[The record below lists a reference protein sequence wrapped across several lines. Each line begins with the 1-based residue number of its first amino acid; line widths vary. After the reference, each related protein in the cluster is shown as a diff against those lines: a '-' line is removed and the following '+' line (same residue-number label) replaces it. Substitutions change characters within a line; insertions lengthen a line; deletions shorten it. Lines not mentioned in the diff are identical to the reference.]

1 MSIVN
6 SFFKENLIN
15 KGVNR
20 YNLKPISVADY
31 SPYKYFNKV
40 LYISGQLP
48 IVNGKLKYCGKIGK
62 DINERDS
69 EDSILICVSNILW
82 NVCYFLE
89 NTNEKVAHIG
99 CLSLKGYFNAINSYE
114 EHSRLLDKAS
124 RLIVEVLGPELGKH
138 SRLAIGCASLP
149 KNSPVEIEAIFSIL

>member
-114 EHSRLLDKAS
+114 EHPRLLDKAS

>member
-6 SFFKENLIN
+6 SFFKKNLIN

-20 YNLKPISVADY
+20 YNPIPISVANY
-31 SPYKYFNKV
+31 SPHKYFNNV

-48 IVNGKLKYCGKIGK
+48 MVDGKLKYIGKIGK
-62 DINERDS
+62 DINEEDL

-82 NVCYFLE
+82 NVSYFIE
-89 NTNEKVAHIG
+89 NTDQKVAHVG
-99 CLSLKGYFNAINSYE
+99 CLNLKGYFNATNSYE
-114 EHSRLLDKAS
+114 EHSKLLDKAS
-124 RLIVEVLGPELGKH
+124 SLIVDVLGPELGKH

-149 KNSPVEIEAIFSIL
+149 RNSPVEIEAIFSIL

>member
-31 SPYKYFNKV
+31 SPYKYFNNV

-62 DINERDS
+62 DINEKDS

-89 NTNEKVAHIG
+89 NTNKKAAHIG
-99 CLSLKGYFNAINSYE
+99 CLNLKGYFNAINSYE

>member
-6 SFFKENLIN
+6 NSFKEILIN

-20 YNLKPISVADY
+20 YNSKPISVADY
-31 SPYKYFNKV
+31 SPYKYFNNV

-62 DINERDS
+62 DINERNSKDA
-69 EDSILICVSNILW
+69 ILICVSNILW

>member
-6 SFFKENLIN
+6 SFFKEILIN

-20 YNLKPISVADY
+20 YNSQPISLADY
-31 SPYKYFNKV
+31 SPYKYFNNC

-62 DINERDS
+62 DINEKDL
-69 EDSILICVSNILW
+69 EDCILICVSNILW
-82 NVCYFLE
+82 NVHYFLE
-89 NTNEKVAHIG
+89 NTNEKVAQVG
-99 CLSLKGYFNAINSYE
+99 CLNLKGYFNAISSYE
-114 EHSRLLDKAS
+114 EHSKLLDKAS
-124 RLIVEVLGPELGKH
+124 KLLVEVLGQEHGKH

-149 KNSPVEIEAIFSIL
+149 KNSPVEIEATFSIL

>member
-31 SPYKYFNKV
+31 SPYKYFNNV

-62 DINERDS
+62 DINEKDS

>member
-6 SFFKENLIN
+6 SFFKEILIN

-20 YNLKPISVADY
+20 YNSQPISLADY
-31 SPYKYFNKV
+31 SPYKYFNNC

-69 EDSILICVSNILW
+69 EDAILVCVSNILW
-82 NVCYFLE
+82 NVYYFLE
-89 NTNEKVAHIG
+89 NTNEKVANIG
-99 CLSLKGYFNAINSYE
+99 CLNLKGYFNATNSYE

-124 RLIVEVLGPELGKH
+124 RFIVEVLGPELGKH

>member
-6 SFFKENLIN
+6 NSFKEILIN

-31 SPYKYFNKV
+31 SPYKYFNNV

-62 DINERDS
+62 DINE
-69 EDSILICVSNILW
+69 
-82 NVCYFLE
+82 
-89 NTNEKVAHIG
+89 K
-99 CLSLKGYFNAINSYE
+99 
-114 EHSRLLDKAS
+114 
-124 RLIVEVLGPELGKH
+124 EL
-138 SRLAIGCASLP
+138 RRML
-149 KNSPVEIEAIFSIL
+149 F

>member
-6 SFFKENLIN
+6 SFFKEILIN

-20 YNLKPISVADY
+20 YNSQPISLADY
-31 SPYKYFNKV
+31 SPYKYFNNC

-62 DINERDS
+62 DINEKDS

-99 CLSLKGYFNAINSYE
+99 CLNLKGYFNAINSYE

>member
-20 YNLKPISVADY
+20 YNLKPISVANY
-31 SPYKYFNKV
+31 SPYKYFNNV

-48 IVNGKLKYCGKIGK
+48 MVNGKLKYCGKIGK
-62 DINERDS
+62 DINEKDS

-82 NVCYFLE
+82 NVYYFLE
-89 NTNEKVAHIG
+89 NTNEKVAHVG
-99 CLSLKGYFNAINSYE
+99 CLNLKGYFNAINSYE
-114 EHSRLLDKAS
+114 EHSKLLDKAS
-124 RLIVEVLGPELGKH
+124 KLIVEVLGPEHGKH

>member
-31 SPYKYFNKV
+31 SPYKYFNNV

-48 IVNGKLKYCGKIGK
+48 MVNGKLKYSGKIGK
-62 DINERDS
+62 DINENDL
-69 EDSILICVSNILW
+69 EDCILICISNVLW

-89 NTNEKVAHIG
+89 ILQFDYNEKLEDYKYQQHQ
-99 CLSLKGYFNAINSYE
+99 
-114 EHSRLLDKAS
+114 
-124 RLIVEVLGPELGKH
+124 
-138 SRLAIGCASLP
+138 
-149 KNSPVEIEAIFSIL
+149 

>member
-6 SFFKENLIN
+6 SFFKENLID

-20 YNLKPISVADY
+20 YNLKPISVANY
-31 SPYKYFNKV
+31 SPYKYFNNV

-62 DINERDS
+62 DINEKES
-69 EDSILICVSNILW
+69 EDSILICISNILW
-82 NVCYFLE
+82 NVYYFLE
-89 NTNEKVAHIG
+89 NTNEKIGHIG
-99 CLSLKGYFNAINSYE
+99 CLNLKGYFNAINSYE

-124 RLIVEVLGPELGKH
+124 KLIVEVLGPELGKH

>member
-6 SFFKENLIN
+6 SFFKENLIS

-20 YNLKPISVADY
+20 FNSIPISVANY
-31 SPYKYFNKV
+31 SPYKYFNNV

-48 IVNGKLKYCGKIGK
+48 IVNGKLKYYGKIGE
-62 DINERDS
+62 DINKNDS
-69 EDSILICVSNILW
+69 ENCILICITNILW

-89 NTNEKVAHIG
+89 NTNHEVAHVG
-99 CLSLKGYFNAINSYE
+99 CLNLKGYFNAVNSYE
-114 EHSRLLDKAS
+114 EHSKLLDIAS
-124 RLIVEVLGPELGKH
+124 TLIVEVLGPDHGKH
-138 SRLAIGCASLP
+138 SRLAVGCASLP

>member
-6 SFFKENLIN
+6 SFFKENLID

-20 YNLKPISVADY
+20 YNLKPISVANY
-31 SPYKYFNKV
+31 SPYKYFNNV

>member
-20 YNLKPISVADY
+20 YNLKPISVANY
-31 SPYKYFNKV
+31 SPYKYFNNV

-48 IVNGKLKYCGKIGK
+48 MVNGKLKYCGQIGK
-62 DINERDS
+62 DINEKDL
-69 EDSILICVSNILW
+69 EDCILICVSNILW

-89 NTNEKVAHIG
+89 NTNEKVAHVG
-99 CLSLKGYFNAINSYE
+99 CLNLKGYFNAINSYE
-114 EHSRLLDKAS
+114 EHSKLLDKAS
-124 RLIVEVLGPELGKH
+124 KLIVEVLGPEHGKH

>member
-6 SFFKENLIN
+6 SFFKEILIN

-31 SPYKYFNKV
+31 SPYKYFNNV

-62 DINERDS
+62 DINEKDS

-82 NVCYFLE
+82 NVYYFLE
-89 NTNEKVAHIG
+89 NTNKKVAHIG
-99 CLSLKGYFNAINSYE
+99 CLNLKGYFNAVSSYE
-114 EHSRLLDKAS
+114 EHSKLLDKAS
-124 RLIVEVLGPELGKH
+124 KLIVEVLGPELGKH

>member
-31 SPYKYFNKV
+31 SPYKYFNNV

-99 CLSLKGYFNAINSYE
+99 CLNLKGYFNAINSYE

>member
-6 SFFKENLIN
+6 SFFREILIN

-20 YNLKPISVADY
+20 YNLKPISVANY
-31 SPYKYFNKV
+31 SPYKYFNNV

-48 IVNGKLKYCGKIGK
+48 IVDGKLKYCGQICK
-62 DINERDS
+62 DVNEKDS
-69 EDSILICVSNILW
+69 EDCILICVSNILW
-82 NVCYFLE
+82 NVNYFLE
-89 NTNEKVAHIG
+89 NSNKKVAHVG
-99 CLSLKGYFNAINSYE
+99 CLNLKGYFNAIGSYE
-114 EHSRLLDKAS
+114 EHSKLLDKAS
-124 RLIVEVLGPELGKH
+124 KLIVEVLGKEHGNH

>member
-1 MSIVN
+1 MSTVN
-6 SFFKENLIN
+6 SFFKENLIS

-20 YNLKPISVADY
+20 YNLRPISVANY
-31 SPYKYFNKV
+31 SPYKYFNNV

-48 IVNGKLKYCGKIGK
+48 LVDGKLKYCGQIGK

-69 EDSILICVSNILW
+69 EDCILICVSNILW
-82 NVCYFLE
+82 NVYYFLE
-89 NTNEKVAHIG
+89 NTNEKVARVE

-114 EHSRLLDKAS
+114 EHSKLLDKAS
-124 RLIVEVLGPELGKH
+124 KLIVEVLGQEYGKH
-138 SRLAIGCASLP
+138 SRLAVGCASLP

>member
-31 SPYKYFNKV
+31 SPYKYFNNV

-99 CLSLKGYFNAINSYE
+99 CLNLKGYFNAINSYE
-114 EHSRLLDKAS
+114 EHSKLLDKAS
-124 RLIVEVLGPELGKH
+124 KLIVEVLGPELGKH

>member
-31 SPYKYFNKV
+31 SPYKYFNNV

>member
-31 SPYKYFNKV
+31 SPYKYFNNV

-99 CLSLKGYFNAINSYE
+99 CLRLKGYFNAINSYE

>member
-6 SFFKENLIN
+6 SFFKEILIN

-31 SPYKYFNKV
+31 SPYKYFNNV

-82 NVCYFLE
+82 NVYYFLE
-89 NTNEKVAHIG
+89 NTNENVAHIG
-99 CLSLKGYFNAINSYE
+99 CLNLKGYFNAINSYE
-114 EHSRLLDKAS
+114 EHSKLLDKAS

>member
-20 YNLKPISVADY
+20 YNKKPISIANY
-31 SPYKYFNKV
+31 SPYNYFNKV

-48 IVNGKLKYCGKIGK
+48 IVNGRLKYSGKIGNE
-62 DINERDS
+62 INENDA
-69 EDSILICVSNILW
+69 EDCVLICVSNILW
-82 NVCYFLE
+82 NVSDFLE
-89 NTNEKVAHIG
+89 NTEEKIDEIS
-99 CLSLKGYFNAINSYE
+99 CLNLRGFFNTVDKYE
-114 EHSRLLDKAS
+114 DHSKLLDKAS
-124 RLIVEVLGPELGKH
+124 TLIVEVLGTKHGKH